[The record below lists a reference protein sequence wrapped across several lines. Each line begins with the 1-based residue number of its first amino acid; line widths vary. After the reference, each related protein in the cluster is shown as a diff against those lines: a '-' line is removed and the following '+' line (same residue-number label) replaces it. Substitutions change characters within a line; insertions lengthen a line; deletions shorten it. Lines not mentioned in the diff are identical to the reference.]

1 MTIYKCNYCNYLTK
15 RMNDY
20 TKHITTKKHNN
31 NVILDKQKK
40 QIRMDTNGLSNATN
54 GLSNAMN
61 GHEINLEDENDN
73 ENNINTP
80 NCNILTKIDQ
90 ENIILDKLK
99 KGKKHKNYDCI
110 YCNTHIKEKKYLR
123 KHLINNCLSVDSKL
137 KDKLIEK
144 HNSRKNTKHK
154 IPIINNKNKCTTITN
169 KNSNNNITNNSNNT
183 NTTNN
188 TQNNLTI
195 NVSGMTEMNYVAN
208 ETIDHLSKEERLN
221 LLKSPLRIVE
231 LLCQSIYK
239 NKANQNIYLHNKRK
253 NTYKYL
259 DNNTKKILVGTKDSI
274 IKGIC
279 NQNMYHIDN
288 LFSDL
293 QTEIS
298 AYTKKV
304 IKNLLNKYYIEDEPQ
319 FNKFLER
326 EVLNQIDQI
335 GNLSKLRIENI
346 IRVKKNGKI
355 HYYLKEEDEKEDE
368 IDEITYI
375 AEDTEPEPET
385 EVEDN
390 NNDTNITLEEILNV

>member
-1 MTIYKCNYCNYLTK
+1 MYNCNYCNYKTNKLCNFK
-15 RMNDY
+15 
-20 TKHITTKKHNN
+20 KHITTKKHQN
-31 NVILDKQKK
+31 NVILDKRKK
-40 QIRMDTNGLSNATN
+40 LIRMDTNGLSNATN
-54 GLSNAMN
+54 GLSNATN

-90 ENIILDKLK
+90 ENIILDKLQ

-259 DNNTKKILVGTKDSI
+259 DNNTKKIVVGTKDSI

-293 QTEIS
+293 QNEIS

-355 HYYLKEEDEKEDE
+355 HYYLKEEDEDEDE
-368 IDEITYI
+368 DVDEITYI

-390 NNDTNITLEEILNV
+390 NTNITLEEILNV